1 MQPSQKKKKIITYL
15 TMEELAG
22 YLNDIL
28 LVWGKNMLFFFYSNL
43 RNKNLCNLDGDT
55 KTLKDVNIVDK

>member
-1 MQPSQKKKKIITYL
+1 
-15 TMEELAG
+15 MEELAG

-28 LVWGKNMLFFFYSNL
+28 LVWGKNMLFFFYNNL